1 MTDILTLRQISL
13 TIQGKTLLKDI
24 NLSVPKGSF
33 ITLAGPSGAGKS
45 TILKICARLLTPS
58 NGELLYNGSNA
69 FSMAP
74 QDYRRH
80 VSYCFQQPVL
90 FGETVADNL
99 NFPFQIRNQAPDQE
113 KQHALLDQVNLPADY
128 LSKSIASLSGGEKQR
143 IALIRNLMFEPDVL
157 LLDEVTTGL
166 DAENKQIVHQL
177 IDNYRQKGTIL
188 AITHDQE
195 ELTQAEK
202 IVTVEGGQLHE

>member
-58 NGELLYNGSNA
+58 SGELLYNGRDA

-113 KQHALLDQVNLPADY
+113 RQHALLEQVNLPADY
-128 LSKSIASLSGGEKQR
+128 LSKNIASLSGGEKQR
-143 IALIRNLMFEPDVL
+143 IALIRNLMFEPEVL

-166 DAENKQIVHQL
+166 DVANKQIVHQL
-177 IDNYRQKGTIL
+177 IKNYGQKGTIL

-195 ELTQAEK
+195 ELAQAEK
-202 IVTVEGGQLHE
+202 IVTIKGGQIHE